1 LSTIDQTIPASD
13 TLTQSHA
20 LDTGCFHCGLPV
32 TAASR
37 CEAEIRSE
45 RRAFCCSGCL
55 TVCQV
60 LHESGLDGFYQRLN
74 YQEAKAP
81 PPDMPADLDQYD
93 LEEVQEEFVRAL
105 ADGRKEA
112 NLLVEG
118 IHCAACVWLI
128 EHALADMDGI
138 ELAEVNLAHQRLKIR
153 WLDDRVSLSSIMQRL
168 GNIGYAAVPFN
179 PETVEGSV
187 QRHNRALLFRMAFA
201 GFGAMNIMWI
211 SIALYA
217 GAVSGIDAEQKH
229 FFQWVSFFIATPV
242 LFYSGWPF
250 LRSAWLGLKH
260 HALTMDLPI
269 AIGAVSTYLYSCWI
283 TWQGSGE
290 VYFDTVVSFLFVILI
305 GRYLEGLSKRNA
317 SSAALRLMELQ
328 PRLATRLIESGEE
341 RVSVRKLQQGD
352 RLLVRPGEK
361 IPADGKVVEG
371 RSYVDES
378 MLTGESRPLQK
389 TMGCSV
395 AAGTMNVDGSLT
407 LLVQDAG
414 EGTMLARIVQLVE
427 TAQGSK
433 AAVQRIADRI
443 VPWFVAATLGLA
455 IFTFLFWLRQDFD
468 TALLAAVSV
477 LIITCPCALGLATP
491 MAIAVGVGAGAGRGV
506 LIRNGQALESLS
518 KISHVVFDKTGTLT
532 EGKMRVLDV
541 LPAND
546 FDRVQLLR
554 LAASVESCSQHPVA
568 QAVIKELET
577 NGNEEEMAYP
587 ALPPCKDF
595 TLESGLGI
603 TGTAEGHHIAL
614 GNRRMM
620 KKANVAV
627 SAEFEQQQ
635 QRIEQAMGMAV
646 FISVDGLLAGLIH
659 VQDKV
664 RDESG
669 ALIEALRQQNIG
681 VTLLTGDSR
690 KAAEQLQSQ
699 LGKMDIVAEV
709 LPEGKEAEV
718 IRLQQRGE
726 HVLMIGDGVNDAPAL
741 ARADISIAMG
751 SGMDVSMECADIVL
765 MTNDLGRVGFAVLL
779 AQKTLRTIRQ
789 NIGISLFY
797 NIMLVPAAMAAMIT
811 PVFAAIAMPVSSL
824 LVIGNAILIHRRI
837 SVGGGWVSGETTQI
851 RRAK

>member
-1 LSTIDQTIPASD
+1 LSTIDQNIPPSD
-13 TLTQSHA
+13 ALTQSRA
-20 LDTGCFHCGLPV
+20 LDAVCFHCGLPV
-32 TAASR
+32 STVSR
-37 CEAEIRSE
+37 CEAEIRGE
-45 RRAFCCSGCL
+45 KKAFCCAGCL
-55 TVCQV
+55 TVCQII
-60 LHESGLDGFYQRLN
+60 HESGLDGFYQRLN

-81 PPDMPADLDQYD
+81 PPEMPVDLDQYD
-93 LEEVQEEFVRAL
+93 LEDVQQEFVRAL
-105 ADGRKEA
+105 AEGRKEA
-112 NLLVEG
+112 DLLIEG

-128 EHALADMDGI
+128 EHAMADMDGI

-229 FFQWVSFFIATPV
+229 FFHWISFFIATPV
-242 LFYSGWPF
+242 LCYSGWPF
-250 LRSAWLGLKH
+250 LRPAWLGLKH

-283 TWQGSGE
+283 IWQGSGE

-361 IPADGKVVEG
+361 IPADGEVLEG
-371 RSYVDES
+371 QSYVDES

-389 TMGCSV
+389 TTGCTV

-414 EGTMLARIVQLVE
+414 SGTMLARIVHLVE
-427 TAQGSK
+427 AAQGSK

-455 IFTFLFWLRQDFD
+455 IFTFLFWLSYDFD

-518 KISHVVFDKTGTLT
+518 KITHVVFDKTGTLT
-532 EGKMRVLDV
+532 EGEMRVLDIS
-541 LPAND
+541 PANN

-554 LAASVESCSQHPVA
+554 LAVSVESCSQHPVA
-568 QAVIKELET
+568 QAVIKELAADGDTEAT
-577 NGNEEEMAYP
+577 P
-587 ALPPCKDF
+587 HPTLPPCKDF

-603 TGTAEGHHIAL
+603 TGAVEGQYVAL
-614 GNRRMM
+614 GNMRLME
-620 KKANVAV
+620 KGNIPV
-627 SAEFEQQQ
+627 SKEFKQQQ
-635 QRIEQAMGMAV
+635 QQIEQAMGMAV
-646 FISVDGLLAGLIH
+646 FIAVDGLLAGLIH

-664 RDESG
+664 RDESA
-669 ALIEALRQQNIG
+669 ALIETLKQQSIG
-681 VTLLTGDSR
+681 MTLLTGDSR
-690 KAAEQLQSQ
+690 RAAEQLQSQ
-699 LGKMDIVAEV
+699 VGEMDIVAEV
-709 LPEGKEAEV
+709 LPEEKEAEV
-718 IRLQQRGE
+718 VRLQQAGE

-765 MTNDLGRVGFAVLL
+765 MTSDLGRVGFAVLL

-837 SVGGGWVSGETTQI
+837 SSGGWVSAQANAE
-851 RRAK
+851 RKEN

>member
-1 LSTIDQTIPASD
+1 LSTTDQNVPVSD
-13 TLTQSHA
+13 VLNESGTFKAT
-20 LDTGCFHCGLPV
+20 CFHCGLPV
-32 TAASR
+32 TTVSR
-37 CEAEIRSE
+37 CEAEIRGEKRS
-45 RRAFCCSGCL
+45 FCCAGCL

-60 LHESGLDGFYQRLN
+60 LHESGLNGFYQRPN

-81 PPDMPADLDQYD
+81 PPEISVDLDQYD
-93 LEEVQEEFVRAL
+93 LDEVQEEFVRSL

-128 EHALADMDGI
+128 EHAMADMKGV
-138 ELAEVNLAHQRLKIR
+138 EHAEVNLAHQRLRIR
-153 WLDDRVSLSSIMQRL
+153 WFDGQVMLSSIIQRL

-187 QRHNRALLFRMAFA
+187 KRHNRALLFRMAFA

-217 GAVSGIDAEQKH
+217 GAFSGIDADQKT
-229 FFQWVSFFIATPV
+229 FFHWVSFFIATPV

-250 LRSAWLGLKH
+250 FRSAWLGLIH
-260 HALTMDLPI
+260 QRLTMDLPI
-269 AIGAVSTYLYSCWI
+269 AIGAVSTYLYSCRI
-283 TWQGSGE
+283 TLLGNGE
-290 VYFDTVVSFLFVILI
+290 VYFDTVVTFLFVILI

-328 PRLATRLIESGEE
+328 PRLATRLTESGEE

-361 IPADGKVVEG
+361 IPADGEVLQG

-389 TMGCSV
+389 IVGSSV
-395 AAGTMNVDGSLT
+395 VAGTMNVDGSLT
-407 LLVQDAG
+407 LLVQEAG
-414 EGTMLARIVQLVE
+414 AGTMLARIVHLVE
-427 TAQGSK
+427 AAQGSK

-455 IFTFLFWLRQDFD
+455 TLTFFYWLRQDID

-518 KISHVVFDKTGTLT
+518 KITHVVFDKTGTLT
-532 EGKMRVLDV
+532 EGEMRILDV
-541 LPAND
+541 LPVDN
-546 FDRVQLLR
+546 FDRMQLLR
-554 LAASVESCSQHPVA
+554 LVASVESCSQHPVA
-568 QAVIKELET
+568 RAVMKELEADDNMGAIT
-577 NGNEEEMAYP
+577 YP
-587 ALPPCKDF
+587 ALPICEDF

-603 TGTAEGHHIAL
+603 SGTVEGHSILL
-614 GNRRMM
+614 GNVRMM
-620 KKANVAV
+620 EKAGVAV
-627 SAEFEQQQ
+627 PAEFEWQR
-635 QRIEQAMGMAV
+635 QRIEQAMGLAV
-646 FISVDGLLAGLIH
+646 LVAVDGALAGLIH

-664 RDESG
+664 RDGSK
-669 ALIEALRQQNIG
+669 ALIEALRKQDIG
-681 VTLLTGDSR
+681 MTLLTGDSR
-690 KAAEQLQSQ
+690 RAAEQLQLQ
-699 LGKMDIVAEV
+699 LGEIDIVAEV
-709 LPEGKEAEV
+709 LPGEKEAEIV
-718 IRLQQRGE
+718 RLQQRGE
-726 HVLMIGDGVNDAPAL
+726 YVLMIGDGVNDAPAL
-741 ARADISIAMG
+741 TRADVGIAMG
-751 SGMDVSMECADIVL
+751 SGTDVSMECADIVL

-779 AQKTLRTIRQ
+779 ARKTLQTIRQ
-789 NIGISLFY
+789 NMGISLFY
-797 NIMLVPAAMAAMIT
+797 NIILVPAAMAAMIT
-811 PVFAAIAMPVSSL
+811 PVFAAIAMPFSSL

-837 SVGGGWVSGETTQI
+837 ADGSGWVTVKATVVQD
-851 RRAK
+851 R

>member
-1 LSTIDQTIPASD
+1 MSTIDQNIPASD

-20 LDTGCFHCGLPV
+20 LDTACFHCGLPV
-32 TAASR
+32 SAASR
-37 CEAEIRSE
+37 CKAEIRGEE
-45 RRAFCCSGCL
+45 REFCCAGCL
-55 TVCQV
+55 TVCQII
-60 LHESGLDGFYQRLN
+60 HESGLDGFYQRLN
-74 YQEAKAP
+74 YQEAMAP
-81 PPDMPADLDQYD
+81 PPEMPTDLDQYD
-93 LEEVQEEFVRAL
+93 LEEVQAEFVRVL
-105 ADGRKEA
+105 PDGRKEA
-112 NLLVEG
+112 TLLVEG

-128 EHALADMDGI
+128 EHAMAGMAGI
-138 ELAEVNLAHQRLKIR
+138 GLAEVNLAHQRVKIQ
-153 WLDDRVSLSSIMQRL
+153 WFDDQVLLSSIMQRL
-168 GNIGYAAVPFN
+168 GSIGYAAVPFN

-187 QRHNRALLFRMAFA
+187 QRQNRTLLFRMAFA

-217 GAVSGIDAEQKH
+217 GAASGIDTEQKH
-229 FFQWVSFFIATPV
+229 FFHWVSFFIATPV
-242 LFYSGWPF
+242 LLYSGWPF

-328 PRLATRLIESGEE
+328 PRLATRLTESGEE
-341 RVSVRKLQQGD
+341 RISVRKLQQGD

-361 IPADGKVVEG
+361 IPADGEVLQG
-371 RSYVDES
+371 QSYVDES

-407 LLVQDAG
+407 LRVEDAG
-414 EGTMLARIVQLVE
+414 SGTMLARIVQLVE
-427 TAQGSK
+427 AAQGSK
-433 AAVQRIADRI
+433 ASVQRIADRI
-443 VPWFVAATLGLA
+443 VPWFVAVTLGLA
-455 IFTFLFWLRQDFD
+455 AFTFLFWLRQDFD

-491 MAIAVGVGAGAGRGV
+491 IAIAVGVGAGAGRGV

-518 KISHVVFDKTGTLT
+518 KITHVVFDKTGTLT
-532 EGKMRVLDV
+532 EGEMRVLDIS
-541 LPAND
+541 PANN
-546 FDRVQLLR
+546 FDRANVLK
-554 LAASVESCSQHPVA
+554 LAASVELCSQHPVA
-568 QAVIKELET
+568 QAVIKELAED
-577 NGNEEEMAYP
+577 GDMAGMTTST
-587 ALPPCKDF
+587 LPPCEDF
-595 TLESGLGI
+595 TLKSGLGI
-603 TGTAEGHHIAL
+603 SGVVEGHHVAL
-614 GNRRMM
+614 GSRRLME
-620 KKANVAV
+620 KAGIDVPD
-627 SAEFEQQQ
+627 ELRQQQ
-635 QRIEQAMGMAV
+635 QQIEKAMGMAV
-646 FISVDGLLAGLIH
+646 FIAVDGLLAGLIH

-664 RDESG
+664 RDESA
-669 ALIEALRQQNIG
+669 ALINTLQQQGIG
-681 VTLLTGDSR
+681 MTLLTGDSR
-690 KAAEQLQSQ
+690 QAAEQLQTR
-699 LGKMDIVAEV
+699 LGKMDVVAEV
-709 LPEGKEAEV
+709 LPEGKEAEIV
-718 IRLQQRGE
+718 RLQQRGE

-765 MTNDLGRVGFAVLL
+765 MKNDLGRVGFAVLL

-797 NIMLVPAAMAAMIT
+797 NIVLVPAAMAAMIT

-837 SVGGGWVSGETTQI
+837 SVAGGWVAGETLQDK
-851 RRAK
+851 RG